1 MSIGGKR
8 FKVNLPSMYSTPMCP
23 TDFSYEDYAVEIEQ
37 KIRALDWRDR
47 QLWLIASL
55 ALLIISAGFLALLLP
70 HILGQLSMVVA
81 HDQNLPTLL
90 VSLICLLVLLNIYLF
105 RERNLLLASRRELIL
120 ELQRAERRA
129 HTDALTGV
137 YNRRFMQDAID
148 REIELVKRNGNSLC
162 LMLADVDDFK
172 TFNTRY
178 GHLAGD
184 RILMEVAMLLR
195 KNFRAA
201 DLIIRYGGDEF
212 LVIMPD
218 TNLDQGTIAIDRL
231 EGLLVRWNGKEHR
244 EYTLSLSCGVATYS
258 AGQSVED
265 MINRADTDLYVR
277 KASVRPQA
285 FTAARVQSTHEGS
298 MT

>member
-1 MSIGGKR
+1 VVNG

-55 ALLIISAGFLALLLP
+55 ALLTISAGFLALLLP

-120 ELQRAERRA
+120 ELQRAEKRA

>member
-1 MSIGGKR
+1 
-8 FKVNLPSMYSTPMCP
+8 MYSTPMCP
-23 TDFSYEDYAVEIEQ
+23 TDFSYENYAVEIEQ

>member
-1 MSIGGKR
+1 
-8 FKVNLPSMYSTPMCP
+8 MYSTPMCP

-120 ELQRAERRA
+120 ELQRAEKRA